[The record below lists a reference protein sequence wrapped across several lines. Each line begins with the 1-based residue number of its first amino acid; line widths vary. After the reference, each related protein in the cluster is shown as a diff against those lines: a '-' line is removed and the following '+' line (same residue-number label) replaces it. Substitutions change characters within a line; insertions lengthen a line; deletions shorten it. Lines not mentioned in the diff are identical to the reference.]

1 MLPPNLQS
9 DLVSANWVG
18 LPITGA
24 GLGLSLAVWIPEQHK
39 RRIMLESASAQEA
52 TFASDYA
59 SLLETKPFHSPVP
72 PSSKAN
78 RPLPEETS
86 RNRVT
91 KRAGFIFL

>member
-1 MLPPNLQS
+1 
-9 DLVSANWVG
+9 
-18 LPITGA
+18 
-24 GLGLSLAVWIPEQHK
+24 
-39 RRIMLESASAQEA
+39 MLESASAQEA

-86 RNRVT
+86 RNPVLPNV
-91 KRAGFIFL
+91 RASFSFKIWLTTLKIR